1 MECAKFCG
9 VTLLIKAYILIS
21 HSNGISLY
29 RSQNNNHLVWRSGMD
44 YSQNLAQE
52 FLEFVEQQ
60 PHQSLRQLLTR
71 VLQKS
76 RLLTGA
82 EAGTIFLVRRK
93 RGGAVLE
100 AVNTQNDRIR
110 VRPADFIVPADN
122 KTISGY
128 VASTGET
135 VMLDDV
141 YHIRPDAPYSFNPAY
156 EARNYQTHSMLCFP
170 LKNYNNRVIG
180 VVQLI
185 NRIQPHTRE
194 PVPFD
199 PHMAALVAPVARV
212 VGSSIE
218 RADMLDQIRQK
229 NQALQNRNRQL
240 ADHQARIA
248 ALQEQ
253 TEEAFMLSVGLLAR
267 AAEIHDEG
275 TGNHILRT
283 NEYSHFI
290 ARNLG
295 MPNDFCDEIRYSAQ
309 LHDVGKMSV
318 DQAVLKKKGRLDD
331 GERAEMDRH
340 TTYGHQILRDSPRLQ
355 MAAEIALNHHEKWV
369 GGGYPRGLAGAD
381 IPLSARIVQV
391 ADVYDALR
399 SERPY
404 KRGFSHEETR
414 NIILNGDDRLD
425 PFEHFDPQLIELF
438 AGLHEGF
445 AQIWDQLRDD
455 AGPAPADKS

>member
-1 MECAKFCG
+1 
-9 VTLLIKAYILIS
+9 
-21 HSNGISLY
+21 
-29 RSQNNNHLVWRSGMD
+29 MD
-44 YSQNLAQE
+44 YTQNLAHE

-82 EAGTIFLVRRK
+82 EAGTIFIIRRK

-110 VRPADFIVPADN
+110 VRPADFIVPVGN
-122 KTISGY
+122 QTISGY
-128 VASTGET
+128 VALTGET
-135 VMLDDV
+135 VMIDDV
-141 YHIRPDAPYSFNPAY
+141 YAISPDAPYSFNPAN

-180 VVQLI
+180 VTQLI
-185 NRIQPHTRE
+185 NRILPQTQKT
-194 PVPFD
+194 VPFD
-199 PHMAALVAPVARV
+199 PHMAELVAPVARV
-212 VGSSIE
+212 VGASIE

-229 NQALQNRNRQL
+229 NQTLQNRNRQL
-240 ADHQARIA
+240 AEHQTRIA

-253 TEEAFMLSVGLLAR
+253 TEDAFLLSVGLLAR

-275 TGNHILRT
+275 TGNHIIRT
-283 NEYSHFI
+283 NEYSYFI

-295 MPNDFCDEIRYSAQ
+295 LPGSFCDEIRYSAQ

-340 TTYGHQILRDSPRLQ
+340 TTYGHQILKDSPRLQ

-369 GGGYPRGLAGAD
+369 GGGYPGGLAGTA

-404 KRGFSHEETR
+404 KRGFSHEEAR
-414 NIILNGDDRLD
+414 NIILNGDDRID
-425 PFEHFDPQLIELF
+425 PHEHFDPQLIELF
-438 AGLHEGF
+438 ADMHEGF
-445 AQIWDQLRDD
+445 ARIWDELRDD
-455 AGPAPADKS
+455 PAPAGRS